1 MPTAAEATICMLC
14 EYIIPMTDESLHPQH
29 NWYKIAKRQSDLRIA
44 VLLRL
49 ANGVGYKIFTKNQSS

>member
-1 MPTAAEATICMLC
+1 MPIADEATIGMLC
-14 EYIIPMTDESLHPQH
+14 EYIIPMTDEPLHPQH
-29 NWYKIAKRQSDLRIA
+29 KWYKITKRQSDLRIA